1 MAAGGFKFGQ
11 ASATYNSSTYTTKR
25 AWALDVH
32 RARCDAFF
40 LAQHREGIGAGGN
53 TWFSLQTELYNEI
66 GESRTVGGETY
77 TLYIQDIHPLSTDT
91 TGDYPAF
98 ASYWRRYG
106 ENTLYCII
114 TSNGVNNQSTYSTNY
129 QRGLYIPLN
138 KMPNTGSS
146 ANSRY
151 VFSSLAHSYGNNGIS
166 SVDLSNDSGLTE
178 QQLPILPL
186 CGFSGN
192 TKSNSYTVNDNTSVI
207 YNPTQGVTYS
217 FGYAIRGHVIECFYR
232 TSEYTSNSGW
242 NWSII
247 GEILSNGES
256 GYNTAFYTYYNNG
269 NEKTIIDSN
278 YYPRYSNQSC
288 AFACINN
295 EELVFPPSVLNTN
308 VTRYPKLSPS
318 FMPCRCNTT
327 MPSELLFS
335 AGCLSFCQQTGSLY
349 SESNG
354 GIDGYGNCV
363 AGLINTDILRIV
375 ARQACTVGGATYQ
388 SGNFVCPLNQVG
400 TINSDDFGILL
411 GWDTS
416 NESIV

>member
-11 ASATYNSSTYTTKR
+11 ASATYDSATYSTKR
-25 AWALDVH
+25 DWALDVH

-40 LAQHREGIGAGGN
+40 LAQGREGSN
-53 TWFSLQTELYNEI
+53 WTSRQTGLYDEI
-66 GESRTVGGETY
+66 SESRTVSGRTY

-91 TGDYPAF
+91 TGEYPAF
-98 ASYWRRYG
+98 VSYWRRSG
-106 ENTLYCII
+106 ETTLYCII
-114 TSNGVNNQSTYSTNY
+114 TSNGVNNQSEFSSNY

-146 ANSRY
+146 SSYRY
-151 VFSSLAHSYGNNGIS
+151 VFSSLAHSYGNNGFS
-166 SVDLSNDSGLTE
+166 SVDLSSDSGLIE

-186 CGFSGN
+186 CGFSGS
-192 TKSNSYTVNDNTSVI
+192 TKNNSFNVNDYYSVI

-217 FGYAIRGHVIECFYR
+217 FGYAIRGYVIECFYR
-232 TSEYTSNSGW
+232 TSEYTTNSGW

-256 GYNTAFYTYYNNG
+256 GYNTAFYTYYNSG
-269 NEKTIIDSN
+269 DEKTIIDSN
-278 YYPRYSNQSC
+278 HSPRYSNQPC

-295 EELVFPPSVLNTN
+295 EELVFPPPVLNTN
-308 VTRYPKLSPS
+308 MTRYPKLSPS

-335 AGCLSFCQQTGSLY
+335 AGCLSFCQRSGSFY

-354 GIDGYGNCV
+354 GIDGNGNCV
-363 AGLINTDILRIV
+363 AGLINTDVLRIV
-375 ARQACTVGGATYQ
+375 SRQACTVGGATYQ
-388 SGNFVCPLNQVG
+388 SGNFVCPLNQ
-400 TINSDDFGILL
+400 TSIENSDDFGIIL
-411 GWDTS
+411 GWDPS